1 MDPDEETRLR
11 VGVLTRQQVVVNE
24 KLAYLRDLPAVSP
37 DGRRVHMMANI
48 ELPVEVEE
56 ALARGAEGIGLLR
69 TEYLFFQHGTIP
81 TEDEQTLVYTEI
93 VRRMAGRPVIFR
105 TLDVGGD
112 KVSDYLGAKRE
123 YNPFLGWRGIRFSWP
138 IASCSRRRSRPSI
151 ARRPP
156 AAPS

>member
-1 MDPDEETRLR
+1 
-11 VGVLTRQQVVVNE
+11 
-24 KLAYLRDLPAVSP
+24 
-37 DGRRVHMMANI
+37 MMANI

-81 TEDEQTLVYTEI
+81 TEDDQVRVYTEI
-93 VRRMAGRPVIFR
+93 VRRMGGRPVIFR

-123 YNPFLGWRGIRFSWP
+123 YNPVPGLARHPLLAGQPRR
-138 IASCSRRRSRPSI
+138 CSRRRSRRSTGP
-151 ARRPP
+151 RPA
-156 AAPS
+156 AAPSSCSR